1 MRLFLSSLDLKAPV
15 IDKINLPSQ
24 AEVGTIELM
33 TVLAVDTTTLTVVVS
48 ILAVEV

>member
-1 MRLFLSSLDLKAPV
+1 MRLFLSILDPKGSV
-15 IDKINLPSQ
+15 IGKMNLHSQ

-48 ILAVEV
+48 NLAVVV